1 MISLYFLPELRYD
14 IRKRSVISVTEM
26 HKKYYEKRG
35 AILVKNLKS
44 RHFDAYYCN
53 TKAEALDKAL
63 ELIPKGATVGWG
75 GVMSAHEI
83 GLIKALNV
91 GEYNAIDRDRCAT
104 AEEKLQAAKDSMF
117 ADVFL
122 TGANALSL
130 DGEMVNIDGTG
141 NRVAAIV
148 YGPKEVL
155 VIAGMNKVVDT
166 LEDAITR
173 ARTAAAPLNQQRF
186 QLNNPCTVTGTCADC
201 KSESCICN
209 QILITRHCR
218 PVGRIKFILVGEDL
232 GL

>member
-1 MISLYFLPELRYD
+1 M
-14 IRKRSVISVTEM
+14 TEM
-26 HKKYYEKRG
+26 HQRYYEKRG

-44 RHFDAYYCN
+44 RHFDAYYCA
-53 TKAEALDKAL
+53 TKEEALAKAL
-63 ELIPKGATVGWG
+63 ELIPEGATVGWG
-75 GVMSAHEI
+75 GAMSANQI
-83 GLIKALNV
+83 GLMKALHQGN
-91 GEYNAIDRDRCAT
+91 YAPIDREKCST
-104 AEEKLQAAKDSMF
+104 PEEKLQAAKDSMF

-155 VIAGMNKVVDT
+155 VIAGMNKVCDT

-173 ARTAAAPLNQQRF
+173 ARTVAAPLNQQRF
-186 QLNNPCTVTGTCADC
+186 QLANPCTATGSCADC
-201 KSESCICN
+201 KSETCICN

-218 PVGRIKFILVGEDL
+218 PVGRIKFVLVGEDL